1 MTKPKKPPT
10 PVKRRPGGQPMV
22 GPNSPREKMLA
33 VYIKAATTRGIQPS
47 FSEMLKHGYTRNQIR
62 HYYGDMHGLGDAAQK
77 ADPKGMAAVM
87 DGDLLSSVRFA
98 NIRRDV
104 ARHQRFVVTTVV
116 QGAPVH
122 AGFYAAIRNY
132 CRRLNARLLIL
143 PAMDPAARSV
153 DRRIFVDPE
162 LQAAM
167 KRDELHLVMQ
177 DLPLNENLFI
187 SSIKLSAKHIDPIT
201 SLGRIGQRD
210 GSFIYASPK
219 QRLKMV
225 PTSNTGMPH
234 AVMTTGALTEPDYAS
249 DRYMSHRTAYIA
261 SHDHVMGAIIVEV
274 EDRQFFHFRQVQ
286 ADRAGAFIDL
296 AVRYNPDGTTVRVP
310 PEVLVMGDWH
320 SAQNAPEFRRVFV
333 EGKGSVCTAL
343 KPRVVIVHDGFDGI
357 SINPHEAD
365 DALLLAQ
372 RSGEHNLDL
381 GQELARYAADLN
393 MMADH
398 FEEVVI
404 VKSNHDEFLHRYL
417 ADGRYLHDP
426 LNHATAVRIAGAIA
440 GTKRNP
446 VQVGVEMHGLKR
458 GDSLTWLDVD
468 EDYRVAGIELGA
480 HGHRGPNGARGS
492 LAGMERAYGSSVT
505 GHCHT
510 PEILRQAWSV
520 GCGCHLK
527 QEYNKGP
534 SSWMWTSCL
543 VYPNGSRQL
552 INSIFGHWRLV

>member
-1 MTKPKKPPT
+1 MTKPKTPPT
-10 PVKRRPGGQPMV
+10 PVKRKPGGQPMV
-22 GPNSPREKMLA
+22 GPNSPREKMLCA
-33 VYIKAATTRGIQPS
+33 YIKAATSGGVEPS
-47 FSEMLKHGYTRNQIR
+47 FTEMLKHGYTRNQIR
-62 HYYGDMHGLGDAAQK
+62 HYYGDIHGLADAARK

-87 DGDLLSSVRFA
+87 DNDILSSKRFA
-98 NIRRDV
+98 HIRRDV
-104 ARHQRFVVTTVV
+104 AKHQRFVVTTVV

-122 AGFYAAIRNY
+122 AGFLKAIQNY
-132 CRRLNARLLIL
+132 CRRQGARLLIL

-153 DRRIFVDPE
+153 DKRVFIDPE

-167 KRDELHLVMQ
+167 RRDELHVVMH
-177 DLPLNENLFI
+177 DLPINENLFI

-201 SLGRIGQRD
+201 SLTRIGQRD

-234 AVMTTGALTEPDYAS
+234 AVMTTGALTEPDYDS
-249 DRYMSHRTAYIA
+249 DRYMSSRTAYIA
-261 SHDHVMGAIIVEV
+261 THDHVMGAIVVEV
-274 EDRQFFHFRQVQ
+274 ENRQLFHFRQVQ
-286 ADRAGAFIDL
+286 ASRDGSFIDL
-296 AVRYNPDGTTVRVP
+296 AVQYNPDGTTAKEQ

-333 EGKGSVCTAL
+333 EGKGSVCDAL
-343 KPRVVIVHDGFDGI
+343 RPRVGIVHDGFDGI
-357 SINPHEAD
+357 SINHHEKD

-372 RSGEHNLDL
+372 RSSEHMLDL
-381 GQELARYAADLN
+381 GQELRRYAADLD
-393 MMADH
+393 MLAAH
-398 FEEVVI
+398 FEEVVV

-417 ADGRYLHDP
+417 ADGRYLRDP
-426 LNHATAVRIAGAIA
+426 LNHATAVRIAGALA

-446 VQVGVEMHGLKR
+446 VQVGVEMLGLR
-458 GDSLTWLDVD
+458 CGDSLTWLNVD
-468 EDYRVAGIELGA
+468 EDYKVAGIELGA
-480 HGHRGPNGARGS
+480 HGHKGPNGARGS
-492 LAGMERAYGSSVT
+492 LAGMERAYGTSVT

-527 QEYNKGP
+527 QEYNHGP

-543 VYPNGSRQL
+543 VYRNGARQL
-552 INSIFGHWRLV
+552 INSIAGHWRLG